1 MNNLNNLSDEQIN
14 GMIDY
19 LQNILMER
27 GWLKQEPPQNS
38 NYSHNLEETNAQRTQ
53 ATQENSESKK
63 ALLKAKSGQI
73 NYVKTRI
80 IQGLKEKNSP
90 FWDKPE
96 IVANKER
103 GHNALNGE
111 AYCNLNDMILDMEK
125 NRLGFQSNAWV
136 SLEEAKMLG
145 ASKEE
150 RDAIFKATQNKEISP
165 VRLMFIKN
173 KEPVPLV
180 DNNGELVIDKNTKK
194 PKHKQFAVIENGQKV
209 FKPAYRDIE
218 PQAQFKFVYNYN
230 IEMFPSINKEK
241 IKPLNLDKLS
251 NYAYKTRLFHQKDYS
266 QEKRDK
272 TNIIYEDL
280 HRDLSPDNRNEAL
293 LERMRSYTLLKNEK
307 YNQLANKTNQ
317 QTQTRSQSQSYYQ
330 KKNKASSGVER

>member
-1 MNNLNNLSDEQIN
+1 MNNLNNLSDAQIN

-19 LQNILMER
+19 LQNILLER
-27 GWLKQEPPQNS
+27 GGLKQEPPQNS
-38 NYSHNLEETNAQRTQ
+38 NYSHNSEEDKAQKTQ
-53 ATQENSESKK
+53 STQENSEIKE
-63 ALLKAKSGQI
+63 ALLKAKFGQI
-73 NYVKTRI
+73 NYIKTRI

-96 IVANKER
+96 MVANKER

-111 AYCNLNDMILDMEK
+111 PYCNLNDMLLDMEK
-125 NRLGFQSNAWV
+125 NRLGFKSNAWV

-173 KEPVPLV
+173 KELVPLV
-180 DNNGELVIDKNTKK
+180 DNNGELVIDENTKK
-194 PKHKQFAVIENGQKV
+194 PKHKQFPVIENGQKV

-218 PQAQFKFVYNYN
+218 PQAQFKFVYNV
-230 IEMFPSINKEK
+230 EMFPSINKEK
-241 IKPLNLDKLS
+241 IKPLNLDKLL
-251 NYAYKTRLFHQKDYS
+251 NYAYKTRLFHKKDYS
-266 QEKRDK
+266 QEKRDN

-280 HRDLSPDNRNEAL
+280 YKGLSLDDRNKAL

-307 YNQLANKTNQ
+307 YNQLANEAKQ

-330 KKNKASSGVER
+330 KKNKASSGIEK